1 VPEFLS
7 PLCSDIMKKILNTDP
22 EKRIT
27 IEDIRA
33 HDWFDKYMKDH
44 IPSKGLIIGYNRI
57 PVRKRVI
64 KAQKD

>member
-27 IEDIRA
+27 IEDI
-33 HDWFDKYMKDH
+33 KYMKDH

>member
-1 VPEFLS
+1 
-7 PLCSDIMKKILNTDP
+7 MKKILNTDP

-33 HDWFDKYMKDH
+33 HDWIHKYMKDH